1 MEDEN
6 EAKMLLKSEHGENEG
21 MDVEMEMKEM
31 ERSKSQEEKEQTV
44 KELSS

>member
-6 EAKMLLKSEHGENEG
+6 EAKMLLKSEHGNEG
-21 MDVEMEMKEM
+21 MDVEMEMEET